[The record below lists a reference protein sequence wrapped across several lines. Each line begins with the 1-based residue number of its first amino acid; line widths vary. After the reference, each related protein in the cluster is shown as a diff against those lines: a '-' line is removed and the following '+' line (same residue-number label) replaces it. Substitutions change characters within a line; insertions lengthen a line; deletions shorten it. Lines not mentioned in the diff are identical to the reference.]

1 MEKNPNNFS
10 QWFPKLEEGKSA
22 IEKAGLK
29 LPKSW
34 WFDVP
39 EIVQRSWYAYDSG
52 MKYEEFSKYI
62 TDFVNSI
69 SFVFDECSFVFNKN
83 GTFSDKFNF
92 NNCISDR
99 DSIKGHLM
107 NINYNSLCLSAGGN
121 DEVVLREIIWSNP
134 QTTPTIYHGLP
145 FRPEFR
151 VFYDFDV
158 NRVLYIHNYWDSDY
172 CYESISRNATDKIV
186 WDAYH
191 DYVDKMYE
199 KHKQEVVNKV
209 DLAMLGVHMTGR
221 WSIDILRDEGGMF
234 WLIDMAQAEKSA
246 YWDEGRI
253 DNDYSV

>member
-10 QWFPKLEEGKSA
+10 QWFPKLEEGKFA

-39 EIVQRSWYAYDSG
+39 EIVQKSWYAYDSG
-52 MKYEEFSKYI
+52 MKYEEFNKYI
-62 TDFVNSI
+62 TDFVYSI
-69 SFVFDECSFVFNKN
+69 SFVFDENYVLFNKN

-92 NNCISDR
+92 DKCLSTKDT
-99 DSIKGHLM
+99 IKSHLM
-107 NINYNSLCLSAGGN
+107 DINHNALVVGAGGI
-121 DEVVLREIIWSNP
+121 DEVVLREVIGYDST
-134 QTTPTIYHGLP
+134 TTPTIYHGLP

-151 VFYDFDV
+151 VFYDFD
-158 NRVLYIHNYWDSDY
+158 NNKVLYICNYWDNEYYYDAI
-172 CYESISRNATDKIV
+172 CRNATDKIV
-186 WDAYH
+186 WDSYH
-191 DYVDKMYE
+191 HRVDELYE
-199 KHKQEVVNKV
+199 QYKKEVKAKV

-246 YWDEGRI
+246 YWNEGRV
-253 DNDYSV
+253 DNDYVV